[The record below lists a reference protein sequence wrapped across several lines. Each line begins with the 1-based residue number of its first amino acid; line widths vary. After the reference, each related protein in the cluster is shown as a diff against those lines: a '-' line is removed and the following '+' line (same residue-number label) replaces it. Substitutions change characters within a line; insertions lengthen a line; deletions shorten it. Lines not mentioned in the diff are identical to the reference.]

1 MDSWVLHK
9 IQQHEELILFL
20 SGNAIPSNAMHDMTY
35 EQALSYFSKLKRFLR
50 PDLLDTLDVLQ
61 MASILGI
68 VAGIFQS
75 FSSIGALM
83 WVSCRCGLTPDRGIW
98 VDIKL
103 SNFRVK
109 LYLTFNSQKGVTVD
123 IFWLVMNLISSV
135 FLSVAVCYIAIYMI
149 RDVPYHQVLLT
160 VTAVNLF
167 ITIHIWT
174 VNLIALIY
182 TKYFEEMESDNSSVE
197 NIQTASQSRRNSESS
212 PQTPATQ
219 PNTQS
224 TNNGTA
230 ATAVTPTH

>member
-1 MDSWVLHK
+1 M
-9 IQQHEELILFL
+9 
-20 SGNAIPSNAMHDMTY
+20 
-35 EQALSYFSKLKRFLR
+35 
-50 PDLLDTLDVLQ
+50 
-61 MASILGI
+61 
-68 VAGIFQS
+68 
-75 FSSIGALM
+75 
-83 WVSCRCGLTPDRGIW
+83 
-98 VDIKL
+98 
-103 SNFRVK
+103 
-109 LYLTFNSQKGVTVD
+109 TFNSQKGVTVD

-135 FLSVAVCYIAIYMI
+135 FLSVAVSYIAIYMI

-182 TKYFEEMESDNSSVE
+182 TKYFEEMEFDNSSVE

-212 PQTPATQ
+212 PQTQMPATQ